1 MSSLTDNDDYG
12 FPELDTPDG
21 YERRPSRV
29 PLIALGA
36 AVLIA
41 LVAVGYTMFTR
52 SVVYYNTPTEVLGK
66 PGEVVRLS
74 GEVVDGSITPNAAAG
89 TVTFE
94 VADEQTS
101 VAVLYQGP
109 MPDTLRD
116 EATAVVEGSLGAD
129 GVFHA
134 DTLFAKCPSK
144 FEAKTTE
151 TQ

>member
-1 MSSLTDNDDYG
+1 MSSITDSDDYG
-12 FPELDTPDG
+12 FPELETPDG
-21 YERRPSRV
+21 YQRRPSRV
-29 PLIALGA
+29 PLVLLGV

-52 SVVYYNTPTEVLGK
+52 SVVYYNTPTEVLSK

-74 GEVVDGSITPNAAAG
+74 GEVVDGSISADAAAG
-89 TVTFE
+89 TVSFE
-94 VADEQTS
+94 VSDEAST
-101 VAVLYQGP
+101 VPVLYEGP

-116 EATAVVEGSLGAD
+116 EATAVVEGSLGQD

-144 FEAKTTE
+144 FEAKTPE

>member
-1 MSSLTDNDDYG
+1 MSSLTDDDDYG
-12 FPELDTPDG
+12 FPEIDTPDG

-74 GEVVDGSITPNAAAG
+74 GEVVDGSIAVNGG
-89 TVTFE
+89 TVSFQ
-94 VADEQTS
+94 VADERNT
-101 VAVLYQGP
+101 VGVLYEGP

-116 EATAVVEGSLGAD
+116 EATAVVEGSLGTD

>member
-12 FPELDTPDG
+12 FPEIDTPDG

-74 GEVVDGSITPNAAAG
+74 GEVVDGSIAVNGG
-89 TVTFE
+89 TISFQ
-94 VADEQTS
+94 VADERNT
-101 VAVLYQGP
+101 VGVLYEGP

-116 EATAVVEGSLGAD
+116 EATAVVEGSLGTD

>member
-1 MSSLTDNDDYG
+1 MSSLTDDDDYG
-12 FPELDTPDG
+12 FPEIDTPDG

-74 GEVVDGSITPNAAAG
+74 GEVVDGSIAVNGG
-89 TVTFE
+89 TISFQ
-94 VADEQTS
+94 VADERNT
-101 VAVLYQGP
+101 VGVLYEGP

-116 EATAVVEGSLGAD
+116 EATAVVEGSLGTD